1 VTDLV
6 RRGLLLAGLA
16 CTASGVLASDS
27 VAGARKGD
35 DTVAL
40 KNSLVIDDFADPGL
54 VSRLGTPWRAVSDRV
69 MGGVSE
75 ASVTREA
82 DGGSACL
89 RLTGD
94 VRLENN
100 GGFVQAALNLTPLGE
115 TFDASAYTGLR
126 LSVRGN
132 GERYGLHL
140 RSADNTRP
148 WQSYR
153 ASFDAGPDVVT
164 LEIPFTAFQPYRSD
178 QPLDVSRL
186 RRLGLVAIG
195 RAFTADL
202 ALCHI
207 AFYR

>member
-1 VTDLV
+1 MTDLA

-16 CTASGVLASDS
+16 CTASVVLASHS

-35 DTVAL
+35 DTVAPTRSFL
-40 KNSLVIDDFADPGL
+40 IDDFSDPGL

-82 DGGSACL
+82 EGGSACL

-100 GGFVQAALNLTPLGE
+100 GGFVQAALDLTSSGE
-115 TFDASAYTGLR
+115 TFDASAYAGLR
-126 LSVRGN
+126 LTVRGN
-132 GERYGLHL
+132 GEHYGLHL

-153 ASFDAGPDVVT
+153 SAFTAGSEATT
-164 LEIPFTAFQPYRSD
+164 LEIPFAAFQPYRSEK
-178 QPLDVSRL
+178 PLDVSRL

-202 ALCHI
+202 VLCRI

>member
-1 VTDLV
+1 MLSVV
-6 RRGLLLAGLA
+6 RLSLGLLILF
-16 CTASGVLASDS
+16 
-27 VAGARKGD
+27 AGAYGSAVVLGQRA
-35 DTVAL
+35 VAEDVL
-40 KNSLVIDDFADPGL
+40 LIDDFADPDL
-54 VSRLGTPWRAVSDRV
+54 VSRFGTPWRAVSDRV

-75 ASVTREA
+75 ASVTRDVDDA
-82 DGGSACL
+82 STCL

-100 GGFVQAALNLTPLGE
+100 GGFVQAALNLAPSGE
-115 TFDASAYTGLR
+115 TFDASAYAGLR
-126 LSVRGN
+126 LTVRGN

-153 ASFDAGPDVVT
+153 AAFTAGPEATD

-178 QPLDVSRL
+178 MPLDVSRL

-202 ALCHI
+202 TLCHI

>member
-1 VTDLV
+1 MLSGV
-6 RRGLLLAGLA
+6 RLSLGLL
-16 CTASGVLASDS
+16 VLF
-27 VAGARKGD
+27 AGAYGGAAVLGQRA
-35 DTVAL
+35 VAEDVL
-40 KNSLVIDDFADPGL
+40 LIDDFADPGL

-75 ASVTREA
+75 ASVTRDVEHA
-82 DGGSACL
+82 SACL

-100 GGFVQAALNLTPLGE
+100 GGFVQAALDLTLSNA

-126 LSVRGN
+126 LTVRGN

-153 ASFDAGPDVVT
+153 AAFTAGAEATT
-164 LEIPFTAFQPYRSD
+164 LEIPFTAFEPYRSEK
-178 QPLDVSRL
+178 PLDVRRL

-202 ALCHI
+202 ALCSI